1 MNLVDLDDI
10 INPEGKREREEMCN
24 KSVVSGDSAA
34 STQSSDINLR
44 SASARAGQRTACLL
58 PPSPASPF
66 PSPSPPLPG
75 DYPRDG

>member
-1 MNLVDLDDI
+1 MNLVDLDDT

-58 PPSPASPF
+58 PPPPPF
-66 PSPSPPLPG
+66 HPLPPPLPG